1 MKFKD
6 LVEQEEGNKE
16 LYEKI
21 IRAVNVSTMNRH
33 DVDFGGNKCTILV
46 NTAIRDNNS
55 LDFNVDLQYELKEPI
70 IPVSFLEDPI
80 NYFIGNL
87 KTAVPEFLTKEYLDS
102 DAGRFTIRNVTFTY
116 KGIIF
121 HMNNVVK
128 STGVTQW
135 RMMAQVQDETRVSYN
150 YWIVPNEIS
159 QLSSD
164 YTDLSDNLKNR
175 TAKIYDVLR
184 KGVIPKFDHPSES
197 ILLSF
202 DRFTYE
208 LSPKYMFWMLPLL
221 DDERKINGRLSPHVR
236 PYEMKVNDKDSEESV
251 HEDELKHIHK
261 HIFKKFQQFGI
272 YITF

>member
-1 MKFKD
+1 M
-6 LVEQEEGNKE
+6 EN
-16 LYEKI
+16 
-21 IRAVNVSTMNRH
+21 
-33 DVDFGGNKCTILV
+33 IL
-46 NTAIRDNNS
+46 
-55 LDFNVDLQYELKEPI
+55 
-70 IPVSFLEDPI
+70 
-80 NYFIGNL
+80 
-87 KTAVPEFLTKEYLDS
+87 
-102 DAGRFTIRNVTFTY
+102 TY
-116 KGIIF
+116 HTRI
-121 HMNNVVK
+121 
-128 STGVTQW
+128 TQW
-135 RMMAQVQDETRVSYN
+135 RTMEEVRDERRVSYN
-150 YWIVPNEIS
+150 YQYNSEDINE
-159 QLSSD
+159 LSSN
-164 YTDLSDNLKNR
+164 YSDLSDNLKNR